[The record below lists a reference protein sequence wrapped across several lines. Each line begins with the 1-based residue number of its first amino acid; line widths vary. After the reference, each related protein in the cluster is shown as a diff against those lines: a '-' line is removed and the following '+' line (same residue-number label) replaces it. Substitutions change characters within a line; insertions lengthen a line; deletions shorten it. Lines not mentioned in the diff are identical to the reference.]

1 MLAIFPVIAPA
12 VLNDDQFSGGFQN
25 VPVLGQ
31 TLRNGGVGHGLGAD
45 EDVVK
50 AGGGEG
56 AVIVRDGEV
65 TGGKIQIAEQA
76 GLVDTVRQNGV
87 PGGPPGKEGDVG
99 PRAAEH
105 GGHGDANAAGAGNEK
120 IHIGSLPISI

>member
-1 MLAIFPVIAPA
+1 M
-12 VLNDDQFSGGFQN
+12 
-25 VPVLGQ
+25 LGQ

-50 AGGGEG
+50 AGGGKG
-56 AVIVRDGEV
+56 TVIVRDGKV
-65 TGGKIQIAEQA
+65 IGGKVQIAEQA

-87 PGGPPGKEGDVG
+87 PGGPPGEEGDVC

-105 GGHGDANAAGAGNEK
+105 GGHGDADAAGAGNEK
-120 IHIGSLPISI
+120 IHMVRFLSQ